1 MIVHTMTHAE
11 MVLDARKD
19 IQAMRNKCTE
29 PLRKL
34 RRELFASKHDTLLH
48 LFDWKSPNKNNWL
61 VLIRHSKKRSLTLS
75 LAWFPDK
82 EEKLAALWVTGAGIA
97 YYIDSHVFERF
108 GERFD
113 PDQIP
118 LDRLVSFFLENHVF
132 SVEPTAQKGEQLF
145 EVNIGA
151 NQGLGLGEWDRSTDI
166 VHWRTFVNH
175 GQLFSNQEV
184 AMERMDWDRVLL
196 DMTPGQR
203 QHLISVADKRDPQL
217 AAFLR
222 TRFAKAA

>member
-34 RRELFASKHDTLLH
+34 RRELIASKHDTLLH

-61 VLIRHSKKRSLTLS
+61 VLLRHSKKRTLTLS
-75 LAWFPDK
+75 LAWFYDR
-82 EEKLAALWVTGAGIA
+82 EGKLAALWTTGAGISF
-97 YYIDSHVFERF
+97 YIDSHVFERF
-108 GERFD
+108 GERFA
-113 PDQIP
+113 PDQTP
-118 LDRLVSFFLENHVF
+118 LERIQQFFLENHLF
-132 SVEPTAQKGEQLF
+132 SYEPTKQLDEDRF
-145 EVNIGA
+145 EVSIGL
-151 NQGLGLGEWDRSTDI
+151 NQGLGLGEWNDRTSI

-196 DMTPGQR
+196 DMSPGQR
-203 QHLISVADKRDPQL
+203 QHLITLAEKQAPDV
-217 AAFLR
+217 AAFLK
-222 TRFAKAA
+222 TRFGKAA